1 MAYFRNSQNLE
12 KSPKELL
19 KWSELKEI
27 IIKTIWKKNME
38 NLAFEQLKPK
48 KVLKLKY
55 DAK

>member
-1 MAYFRNSQNLE
+1 MAYFRNSQDLE

-27 IIKTIWKKNME
+27 LIKTIWKKNME

>member
-1 MAYFRNSQNLE
+1 MAYFRNSQDLE

-27 IIKTIWKKNME
+27 LIKTIWKKNME

-48 KVLKLKY
+48 KSIEIKV
-55 DAK
+55 